1 MDDEG
6 LRYWLALSRLKGLSR
21 ESLEWVS
28 RSGGPRAVFEGRGQ
42 GPAAGDPQPDLLIGS
57 LRGFKD
63 WEWVDGEISRAR
75 KCGARLMSFPDDDY
89 PALLREIDDPP
100 AVLYA
105 KGLPGVLSG
114 PVVAVV
120 GTRRPSHYG
129 LSMAGALGRDLGLLG
144 VTVASG
150 MARGCDTAAHAG
162 ALSSAGLT
170 AAVLGTGI
178 DTAYPRENKRLYGEI
193 AEKGLLVTEFPFG
206 TPPLP
211 RNFPQRN
218 RIIAGISRGVVVVEA
233 PLRSGALM
241 TARLAL
247 GYNRDVLSV
256 PGQSGSGKN
265 AGTNRLIKQGAALVE
280 NAADCMEALGLEPA
294 SRPARTSTP
303 NDASAGPLMPEERL
317 LMEALSSPMHID
329 ALAKKAGIAASR
341 ASALL
346 LDMELKGLIVQRPG
360 KIFLKRI

>member
-1 MDDEG
+1 MDDES
-6 LRYWLALSRLKGLSR
+6 LRYWLALSRLKGLTRQSI
-21 ESLEWVS
+21 EWVL
-28 RSGGPRAVFEGRGQ
+28 RSGGPQAVFERQRPVFALGET
-42 GPAAGDPQPDLLIGS
+42 PPDALIS
-57 LRGFKD
+57 SAKDFKD
-63 WEWVDGEISRAR
+63 WAWVDEEISRAQ
-75 KCGARLMSFPDDDY
+75 KYGARLTAFPDDDY

-100 AVLYA
+100 VVLYA
-105 KGLPGVLSG
+105 KGLSTVLNK

-129 LSMAGALGRDLGLLG
+129 LSMAGSLGRDLGLMG

-150 MARGCDTAAHAG
+150 MARGCDTAAHVG

-193 AEKGLLVTEFPFG
+193 AEKGLLITEFPFS

-218 RIIAGISRGVVVVEA
+218 RIIAGISKGVVVVEA

-256 PGQSGSGKN
+256 PGQAGSGKN
-265 AGTNRLIKQGAALVE
+265 AGTNRLIKEGAALVE
-280 NAADCMEALGLEPA
+280 SAADCMEALGIEPA
-294 SRPARTSTP
+294 LRAQ
-303 NDASAGPLMPEERL
+303 ASDTDSAPSGPIGPEERL
-317 LMEALSSPMHID
+317 VFESLSSPMHID
-329 ALAKKAGIAASR
+329 ALAKKAGLTISR
-341 ASALL
+341 ASSLL
-346 LDMELKGLIVQRPG
+346 LEMELKGLIVQRPG
-360 KIFLKRI
+360 KLFLKRF